1 MAKKGYRCVYVV
13 CDKAV
18 PICNSERLNKT
29 RETDPY
35 LCYNC
40 YKPYSYLK
48 RMTNS
53 EIIYLS
59 HYNKSEDQRIAEEEI
74 KRLNNLHALRNYVFD
89 GISIG
94 KLAEK

>member
-1 MAKKGYRCVYVV
+1 
-13 CDKAV
+13 
-18 PICNSERLNKT
+18 
-29 RETDPY
+29 
-35 LCYNC
+35 
-40 YKPYSYLK
+40 
-48 RMTNS
+48 MTNS

-94 KLAEK
+94 KLAEKSIMRYFSLVN